1 MGSPEMVSI
10 IAKKIAIKRQYMA
23 LCEEYGV
30 ALDDEDIQE
39 IKDLAD
45 QDGEI
50 HKVDFILHIKNS
62 HLLKHFEEVDHLSS
76 IHWKKKAD
84 LAFRIFDLDNNGYV
98 SKKEF
103 KWMTSNN
110 IIDHKKVDLLFERM
124 DLDGDGQLDYSE
136 FTSLI
141 FRQKDRKMADAA
153 TLHKRKLS
161 KPRIKQHKKSS
172 KSKG

>member
-1 MGSPEMVSI
+1 MVHCYTLFVLFHQRLFAALCAVFDQADITRDGTISI
-10 IAKKIAIKRQYMA
+10 AEYMA

-62 HLLKHFEEVDHLSS
+62 RLLKHFETVDPYSR

-84 LAFRIFDLDNNGYV
+84 LAFRHHF
-98 SKKEF
+98 
-103 KWMTSNN
+103 
-110 IIDHKKVDLLFERM
+110 
-124 DLDGDGQLDYSE
+124 
-136 FTSLI
+136 
-141 FRQKDRKMADAA
+141 
-153 TLHKRKLS
+153 
-161 KPRIKQHKKSS
+161 KKSFS
-172 KSKG
+172 NEILTLIL

>member
-1 MGSPEMVSI
+1 MVQNSGLCTTLYLMTGLFAALCAVFDQADITRDGTISI
-10 IAKKIAIKRQYMA
+10 AEYMA

-62 HLLKHFEEVDHLSS
+62 RLLKHFETVDPYSR

-84 LAFRIFDLDNNGYV
+84 LAFRHSFLKSFLNHHHHSSYPFHL
-98 SKKEF
+98 KL
-103 KWMTSNN
+103 
-110 IIDHKKVDLLFERM
+110 H
-124 DLDGDGQLDYSE
+124 
-136 FTSLI
+136 SL
-141 FRQKDRKMADAA
+141 
-153 TLHKRKLS
+153 H
-161 KPRIKQHKKSS
+161 
-172 KSKG
+172 